1 MAPVDLGFSHEAESR
16 RGIRPWGTLPGTG
29 WIPSPTP
36 RDVSGG
42 VGSWSPGEP
51 SRTRYSPTRLIPQ
64 ATEPFADRPSH
75 RSFANCD
82 MVRSQSATRF
92 QPEIRPSRYCPSSGP
107 LFITLDFAV
116 VISLSLVNTGAAAIT
131 HPADLSCHLTGQDRT
146 VDVDGR
152 DPAGR
157 PGRSTGPHPD
167 GREEWDPRL
176 SRLSLFP
183 VAAPHRRTFS
193 PPPWSRQQSHV
204 LHSPLLVVR
213 TSHWSRTDDARPA
226 LLRDDGMPAHRLRP
240 ASFSVIVKGRDC
252 WGKSGWTA
260 RRNGR
265 GCHPDMPHNLVG
277 PPPERT
283 CVSLRTRRFP
293 FQLSGIR
300 PSDRRD

>member
-1 MAPVDLGFSHEAESR
+1 MPPH
-16 RGIRPWGTLPGTG
+16 W
-29 WIPSPTP
+29 
-36 RDVSGG
+36 
-42 VGSWSPGEP
+42 
-51 SRTRYSPTRLIPQ
+51 
-64 ATEPFADRPSH
+64 
-75 RSFANCD
+75 
-82 MVRSQSATRF
+82 
-92 QPEIRPSRYCPSSGP
+92 
-107 LFITLDFAV
+107 
-116 VISLSLVNTGAAAIT
+116 
-131 HPADLSCHLTGQDRT
+131 TGQDRT
-146 VDVDGR
+146 GDVDGR

-277 PPPERT
+277 PPGT
-283 CVSLRTRRFP
+283 DMCVPAYSPVPFPAVRYPSLRPPGLTATEHVRIKTESHGGRCRHATVV
-293 FQLSGIR
+293 QVGLR
-300 PSDRRD
+300 PDTSQEGTSTGPTL